1 MATHTY
7 TGSCHCGAVR
17 YECEL
22 DLAAG
27 TRRCNCRFCLKTR
40 MWKAFA
46 LGEGSFRLLQGA
58 AVLSDYRARD
68 SSWPDGHV
76 HHYFCGHCGVR
87 GFSKGCLDMAPFD
100 GWFHA
105 VNVATLDGLDDAQLA
120 AIPVQYENGRHDD
133 WDHSPVNPGYL

>member
-1 MATHTY
+1 MRAGPCRGHAPLQLPLLPEDPHVEGVR
-7 TGSCHCGAVR
+7 TGA
-17 YECEL
+17 
-22 DLAAG
+22 
-27 TRRCNCRFCLKTR
+27 
-40 MWKAFA
+40 
-46 LGEGSFRLLQGA
+46 EGSFRLLQGA
-58 AVLSDYRARD
+58 DVLSDYRARD

-87 GFSKGCLDMAPFD
+87 GFSKGYLDMAPFD